1 MNGLDLAIMLL
12 YVLGGIIV
20 GIIILYL
27 LMIMPR
33 MLHKANASEFIKV
46 LYAHRG
52 VHDNKTDAPENSM
65 LAFQKAVESG
75 FGIELDIQLSKDN
88 IPVVFHDETLTR
100 VCGVN
105 RKVRDCTFDELQQYT
120 LCNSSEKIPLF
131 ADVLQEING
140 KVPLIVELKIP
151 SVDIS
156 LCPIA
161 DKLLRTYNGQYCIE
175 SFNPLGVHWYR
186 RNHKKIM
193 RGQLADA
200 FHKEKEYKGIL
211 YFILENLLLNFV
223 TKPDFIAYNHKHHKM
238 FSRVLCHKLYR
249 NTAAAWTIKSEDE
262 LLEAKKYFD
271 IFIFDNFV
279 PQKMGEE

>member
-1 MNGLDLAIMLL
+1 MSGLVLAMILI
-12 YVLGGIIV
+12 VL

-27 LMIMPR
+27 LMVMPR
-33 MLHKANASEFIKV
+33 MMHKASSTEFKKV

-52 VHDNKTDAPENSM
+52 LFDNQSDAPENSM
-65 LAFQKAVESG
+65 LAFRKAVEGG

-88 IPVVFHDETLTR
+88 IPVVFHDDTLTR

-105 RKVRDCTFDELQQYT
+105 RKVRECTFEELQQYT

-131 ADVLQEING
+131 SEVLQVVNG

-151 SVDIS
+151 STDLS

-161 DKLLRTYNGQYCIE
+161 DKLLRTYQGQYCIE
-175 SFNPLGVHWYR
+175 SFNPLGVYWYR
-186 RNHKKIM
+186 RNHKEIM

-211 YFILENLLLNFV
+211 YFILENLLFNFI
-223 TKPDFIAYNHKHHKM
+223 TKPDFIAYNHKHHQM
-238 FSRVLCHKLYR
+238 LSRVLCKRLYG
-249 NTAAAWTIKSEDE
+249 NTAVAWTIKSEDE
-262 LLEAKKYFD
+262 LKEANKYFD
-271 IFIFDNFV
+271 IFIFDNFI
-279 PQKMGEE
+279 PKQND